1 MKRSMILL
9 AISLLTTIATF
20 FFCFYPQNIG
30 DSLVV
35 ITAEQ
40 LKQANLIFVEHS
52 YLAEE
57 NSLLLDE
64 LDAKDEIIFNY
75 HQMDSINRTNII
87 KLTNELDFTK
97 SKVDRLNKKLNN
109 HKTYFWVGGG
119 ALVAAIIAFFLK

>member
-1 MKRSMILL
+1 MMKKIY
-9 AISLLTTIATF
+9 SLLLLLLFSSIVNAQNI
-20 FFCFYPQNIG
+20 YPKNIG

>member
-1 MKRSMILL
+1 MILL
-9 AISLLTTIATF
+9 VISLLTTIATF
-20 FFCFYPQNIG
+20 SQTTYPKNIG
-30 DSLVV
+30 DSLVI

-40 LKQANLIFVEHS
+40 LKQANLVFVEHS
-52 YLAEE
+52 YLLDE
-57 NSLLLDE
+57 NALLLDE

-87 KLTNELDFTK
+87 RLTNELDFTK

-119 ALVAAIIAFFLK
+119 ALVAAIVAFFLK